1 MLNPEKSFSSGKSKI
16 INREGFDG
24 SSFEIIR
31 DDDYYNRYALY
42 HFLRQELNLEA
53 DLEAGEKESES
64 ETERKR
70 EREREREE
78 ETARR
83 VILFYDK
90 FSTRCNH
97 PA

>member
-70 EREREREE
+70 ERER
-78 ETARR
+78 ARGR
-83 VILFYDK
+83 NRAASNIIL
-90 FSTRCNH
+90 
-97 PA
+97 